1 MTKLIFFAVVLLF
14 GWFAVAQADFQRGL
28 QNYLDILNGK
38 KTVQQLSPVELK
50 EVLSIHQRL
59 QSTGGAAFT
68 SGSYQIQASAN
79 DEWFIINGEKY
90 QAQTYCFD
98 FDKGDLVKFLEGSP
112 LGACATAKILN
123 LRNNRIC
130 EVWCE

>member
-1 MTKLIFFAVVLLF
+1 MKEVIFFTVVLLF
-14 GWFAVAQADFQRGL
+14 GWFAVGQADYQRGL

-59 QSTGGAAFT
+59 QSTGGRGFT
-68 SGSYQIQASAN
+68 SGGYEIQASAN

-98 FDKGDLVKFLEGSP
+98 FDQGDLVKFLEGSP
-112 LGACATAKILN
+112 YGACATAKILN

-130 EVWCE
+130 DVWCE